1 MLSHIPLHKFPLLF
15 AFCCLVFRFCR
26 APYDHDDVIFSS
38 VFCGSCGRV
47 QARRIA
53 EKDDVLFVVVV
64 VVVVVVVIVIA
75 AENSI
80 DDATH
85 EFLVFFCSF

>member
-1 MLSHIPLHKFPLLF
+1 
-15 AFCCLVFRFCR
+15 
-26 APYDHDDVIFSS
+26 
-38 VFCGSCGRV
+38 
-47 QARRIA
+47 
-53 EKDDVLFVVVV
+53 LFVVVV

-85 EFLVFFCSF
+85 EFLDFFCSF

>member
-1 MLSHIPLHKFPLLF
+1 MLSYTFPLHKLLSSF
-15 AFCCLVFRFCR
+15 EFCCFVFRLCR
-26 APYDHDDVIFSS
+26 AAYDHDDVIFSS
-38 VFCGSCGRV
+38 VFCGSCGGRV

-53 EKDDVLFVVVV
+53 EKDDVLFV

-85 EFLVFFCSF
+85 EFLDFFCSF

>member
-1 MLSHIPLHKFPLLF
+1 MLSHIPFISSPLSSF
-15 AFCCLVFRFCR
+15 EFCCFVFRLCR
-26 APYDHDDVIFSS
+26 AAYDHDDVIFSS
-38 VFCGSCGRV
+38 VFCGSCGGRV

-53 EKDDVLFVVVV
+53 EKDDVLFV

-85 EFLVFFCSF
+85 EFLDFFCSF

>member
-1 MLSHIPLHKFPLLF
+1 MLSHTFPLHKLLSSF
-15 AFCCLVFRFCR
+15 EFCCFVFRLCR
-26 APYDHDDVIFSS
+26 AAYDHDDVIFSS
-38 VFCGSCGRV
+38 VFCGSCGGRV

-53 EKDDVLFVVVV
+53 EKDDVLF

-85 EFLVFFCSF
+85 EFLDFFCSF

>member
-1 MLSHIPLHKFPLLF
+1 MFPVIISPLSCFE
-15 AFCCLVFRFCR
+15 FCCFVFRLCR
-26 APYDHDDVIFSS
+26 AAYDHDDVIFSS
-38 VFCGSCGRV
+38 VFCGSYGGRV

-53 EKDDVLFVVVV
+53 EKDDVLFV

-85 EFLVFFCSF
+85 EFLDFFCSF

>member
-1 MLSHIPLHKFPLLF
+1 MLSHTFPLHKLLSSF
-15 AFCCLVFRFCR
+15 EFCCFVFRLCR
-26 APYDHDDVIFSS
+26 AAYDHDDVIFSS
-38 VFCGSCGRV
+38 VFCGSCGGRV

-53 EKDDVLFVVVV
+53 EKDDVLF
-64 VVVVVVVIVIA
+64 VVVVIVIA

-85 EFLVFFCSF
+85 EFLDFFCSF